1 VLGEIQQP
9 ITLELKFSL
18 IAITTVTHTKFI
30 YLNWITCI
38 STLQNSQNKKLKLVL
53 FGQDRTV
60 VYELNFGISGLPRK
74 QEIQLSTNLPMM
86 EAAAMPWYN
95 LSNAFF
101 FLHMMKEMQN
111 MNLGEWWLCN
121 TSMDLEAEAIS
132 LSPKFLPIGP
142 LMENEHN
149 NMGSLWQ
156 EDETCIEWLDQ
167 FPPKSVIYVSF
178 GSLISIGPNQFKEL
192 ALGLDLLKRPFL
204 WVVRKDKGN
213 ETKYA
218 YPSEFKGNQGKIVG
232 WSPQKKI
239 LSHPS
244 IACFITHCGWNSTI
258 ESVCNGVPLLCLPF
272 FSDQL
277 MNKTYIC
284 DVWKVGLGFEKDE
297 NGLITKE
304 EIKKKVDQLL
314 EDEEIKERSLKL
326 MEMVAKNKAVGCKN
340 LNKFINW
347 AKE

>member
-1 VLGEIQQP
+1 
-9 ITLELKFSL
+9 
-18 IAITTVTHTKFI
+18 
-30 YLNWITCI
+30 
-38 STLQNSQNKKLKLVL
+38 
-53 FGQDRTV
+53 
-60 VYELNFGISGLPRK
+60 
-74 QEIQLSTNLPMM
+74 MM

-95 LSNAFF
+95 LHNAFF

-142 LMENEHN
+142 LMGNEHN
-149 NMGSLWQ
+149 IMGSLWQ
-156 EDETCIEWLDQ
+156 EDETCLEWLDQ
-167 FPPKSVIYVSF
+167 YPPKSIIYVSF
-178 GSLISIGPNQFKEL
+178 GSLISIGPNQFIEL
-192 ALGLDLLKRPFL
+192 AHGLDLLKRPYL
-204 WVVRKDKGN
+204 WVVRKDKGDN
-213 ETKYA
+213 EVKNSH
-218 YPSEFKGNQGKIVG
+218 PNELKGNQGKIID

-239 LSHPS
+239 LCHPS

-258 ESVCNGVPLLCLPF
+258 ESVCNGVPMLCWPF

-304 EIKKKVDQLL
+304 EIKKKVDELL
-314 EDEEIKERSLKL
+314 EDEEIKERCLKL
-326 MEMVAKNKAVGCKN
+326 MEMVVKNKGEGDNN